1 MDHEQER
8 RKIIWLAIF
17 LINFFNLESRN
28 PQLIY
33 LKKKVLI
40 AENDEDIRHLVSF
53 ILESQGYEVRSC
65 PYTLENLLGM
75 EADLIL
81 LDEWINLKEGPML
94 CKEIKAIERLA
105 HVPVIIFSTAA
116 DIEQIAA
123 SCQARTVTRTQTL

>member
-1 MDHEQER
+1 
-8 RKIIWLAIF
+8 
-17 LINFFNLESRN
+17 
-28 PQLIY
+28 

-53 ILESQGYEVRSC
+53 ILESQGYEVCSC

-81 LDEWINLKEGPML
+81 LDEWINLNEGPML
-94 CKEIKAIERLA
+94 CKQIKAIERLA

-116 DIEQIAA
+116 DIEQIAS
-123 SCQARTVTRTQTL
+123 SCQADGYVHKPFDLDTLLAEVHKFLPLNQLQAGI